1 MKEIIAA
8 WRGPGTL
15 VLVSHGWAIESLFG
29 FIPASAET
37 LVVKPRQA
45 SATGGDLVGRIAP
58 PQGQPSS
65 LFIEDLT
72 WPEVRDAMAQ
82 GRTTALYYAG
92 STEQNGPHLALGK
105 HNFVARHVAGRIAE
119 ELGNA
124 LAYPV
129 LPFAPTGG
137 AVAKTG
143 HMRFPGSVT
152 LSDATFGAVA
162 RDVALSAISAG
173 FRHIVLMGDHGNG
186 QDTLR
191 RIAAELEK
199 EWGPKGSH
207 VHYAGDVYYKSE
219 ARAREYLAGRGK
231 PAGGHAGIED
241 TSEIMFL
248 DREGKWIRRDRLAAP
263 DRAAGVEGDPR
274 EASSEIGRALLDLK
288 VETAVAQIRSLIAA
302 SR

>member
-1 MKEIIAA
+1 M
-8 WRGPGTL
+8 TD
-15 VLVSHGWAIESLFG
+15 
-29 FIPASAET
+29 
-37 LVVKPRQA
+37 
-45 SATGGDLVGRIAP
+45 TGR
-58 PQGQPSS
+58 
-65 LFIEDLT
+65 FIEDLT
-72 WPEVRDAMAQ
+72 WPEVRDAIAS

-124 LAYPV
+124 LTYPV
-129 LPFAPTGG
+129 LPFAPTGD
-137 AVAKTG
+137 AVAKTA

-152 LSDATFGAVA
+152 LSDTTFGAVA

-173 FRHIVLMGDHGNG
+173 FRHVVLMGDHGNG

-191 RIAAELEK
+191 RIAAELDK
-199 EWGPKGSH
+199 KWGPKGAH
-207 VHYAGDVYYKSE
+207 VHYAGDVYYKSGT
-219 ARAREYLAGRGK
+219 RAREYLAGRGK
-231 PAGGHAGIED
+231 TAGGHAGIED
-241 TSEIMFL
+241 TSEILFL

-274 EASSEIGRALLDLK
+274 EASSEIGRALLELK